1 MDAVCKMEKDLKKKT
16 WKPLFDEKDGNG
28 YLSYKTFHK
37 NPRKFRFNQLL
48 DIGQCTNALHLFK
61 ENLPE
66 LRRQFQFKDN
76 ILKAAR
82 NALQQVKANFS
93 ATKILFVGIHC
104 RWDEF
109 MDCNTFTTVFRRGI
123 SYPEKLILLVL
134 VELTALNTYNQ
145 AMSMFRYYFLS
156 TRCLRPNFQ
165 LGVGQII
172 LKVQHS
178 GSNTTKLTS
187 MLYSLQLQ
195 TTQVG

>member
-109 MDCNTFTTVFRRGI
+109 MDCNTFTTVFRRGDFL
-123 SYPEKLILLVL
+123 SRKAH
-134 VELTALNTYNQ
+134 LTRFDRIDGTYYIQ
-145 AMSMFRYYFLS
+145 AMAMFRYYFLS

-178 GSNTTKLTS
+178 GSNTTKLAST
-187 MLYSLQLQ
+187 L
-195 TTQVG
+195 